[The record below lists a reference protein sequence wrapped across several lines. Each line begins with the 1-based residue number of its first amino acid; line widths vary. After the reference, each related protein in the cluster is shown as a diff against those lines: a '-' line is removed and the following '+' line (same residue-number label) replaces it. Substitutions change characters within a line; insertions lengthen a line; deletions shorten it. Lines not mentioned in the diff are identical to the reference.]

1 MNETPLGTRE
11 VKTQVKNPALV
22 VRRRRQIVDAAVQLF
37 IAKGFHKTTTRE
49 IAAACGF
56 SIGSL
61 YEYVRSKEDV
71 LYLVCETIHGEIE
84 AGVDAAL
91 SRSSRGCEAV
101 AEMIRAYFQVCHHMS
116 DHILLIYQET
126 QSLPPHWR
134 KRVLENEVRIT
145 GLFVGALAR
154 VMDTSGDL
162 PKLNERSIELIAH
175 NITVLGHMW
184 TFRRWFLARH
194 YRIEDYIA
202 LQTDFI
208 LGLLGENAGASRAES

>member
-1 MNETPLGTRE
+1 MHLQAGADT
-11 VKTQVKNPALV
+11 
-22 VRRRRQIVDAAVQLF
+22 VQLF

-84 AGVDAAL
+84 RGVDKAL
-91 SRSSRGCEAV
+91 SRTARGGEAL
-101 AEMIRAYFQVCHHMS
+101 AEMIRAYFTVCHRMS

-145 GLFVGALAR
+145 GLFVHALALI
-154 VMDTSGDL
+154 MDSGEDL
-162 PKLNERSIELIAH
+162 PKLNESSVELIAH

-184 TFRRWFLARH
+184 TFRRWFLTRH

-208 LGLLGENAGASRAES
+208 LGLLGEKTGTSCPS